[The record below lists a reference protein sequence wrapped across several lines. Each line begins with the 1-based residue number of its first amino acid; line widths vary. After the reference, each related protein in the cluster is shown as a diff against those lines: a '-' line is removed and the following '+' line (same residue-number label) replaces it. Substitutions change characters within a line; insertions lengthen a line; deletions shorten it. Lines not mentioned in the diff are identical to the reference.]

1 MFLIGENMFFADR
14 FAELQQNQGDDTA
27 IVFAGCNITFGEL
40 ISRGWQVGNGLLGMG
55 IPRQERVAHLAKNS
69 PEFFEIFIGA
79 CASGHATAGINW
91 RLAGPEIEQLLNY
104 TENSVLFVGKDFYG
118 TVEAIEDNL
127 THVRH
132 IIAIDGGHD
141 RWIDYAE
148 WRNSQ
153 EAQRPKIELKGDD
166 DILHL
171 YTSGTTGLP
180 KGVQLTNQGYE
191 NVYRA
196 FVDNDILAVD
206 NNAVFINVMP
216 LFHVGGVNLTV
227 VPLLRGA
234 SFHLLVDFDPTAV
247 LDVIA
252 NHRITNAL
260 FVPAM
265 IQMLLQE
272 PRVRERDYSKLEY
285 IYYGASP
292 ISQSVQEEAAEVF
305 GCKFMQL
312 YGATENYGLITKL
325 APEDHAP
332 ERNKLR
338 SCGRPVDGATV
349 KIVDPD
355 GKELPVGEVGE
366 ILLQC
371 DWILKSYWNKPED
384 TAEVKAGG
392 WYHTGDAAKID
403 EEGFVYI
410 QDRVKDMIITGGEN
424 VFPAEVENALHA
436 HEDILDVA
444 VIGIP
449 DDKWGEGIKACVV
462 IRPGAK
468 LSEEE
473 IIAYARSRI
482 AGFKV
487 PRSVDFIDELP
498 RNPSGKILRRELR
511 KPYWEGRE
519 RSVS

>member
-1 MFLIGENMFFADR
+1 M
-14 FAELQQNQGDDTA
+14 
-27 IVFAGCNITFGEL
+27 
-40 ISRGWQVGNGLLGMG
+40 
-55 IPRQERVAHLAKNS
+55 
-69 PEFFEIFIGA
+69 
-79 CASGHATAGINW
+79 
-91 RLAGPEIEQLLNY
+91 
-104 TENSVLFVGKDFYG
+104 
-118 TVEAIEDNL
+118 
-127 THVRH
+127 
-132 IIAIDGGHD
+132 
-141 RWIDYAE
+141 
-148 WRNSQ
+148 
-153 EAQRPKIELKGDD
+153 
-166 DILHL
+166 
-171 YTSGTTGLP
+171 
-180 KGVQLTNQGYE
+180 
-191 NVYRA
+191 
-196 FVDNDILAVD
+196 
-206 NNAVFINVMP
+206 
-216 LFHVGGVNLTV
+216 
-227 VPLLRGA
+227 
-234 SFHLLVDFDPTAV
+234 
-247 LDVIA
+247 
-252 NHRITNAL
+252 
-260 FVPAM
+260 
-265 IQMLLQE
+265 
-272 PRVRERDYSKLEY
+272 
-285 IYYGASP
+285 
-292 ISQSVQEEAAEVF
+292 
-305 GCKFMQL
+305 
-312 YGATENYGLITKL
+312 
-325 APEDHAP
+325 
-332 ERNKLR
+332 
-338 SCGRPVDGATV
+338 
-349 KIVDPD
+349 
-355 GKELPVGEVGE
+355 GEVGE

-392 WYHTGDAAKID
+392 WYHTGDAAKVD